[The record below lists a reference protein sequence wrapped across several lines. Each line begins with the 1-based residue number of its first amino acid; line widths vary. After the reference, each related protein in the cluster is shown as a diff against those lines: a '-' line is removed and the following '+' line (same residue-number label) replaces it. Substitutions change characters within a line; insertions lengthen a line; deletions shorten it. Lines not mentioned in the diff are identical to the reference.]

1 MHNDVMG
8 KATRKIM
15 LGSFIC
21 FWDLPL
27 ADKGRRKCFIVTGL
41 LSCPSGVLGTVFKQ
55 FAIGIATLLGEITI
69 TSDRQMTQTL

>member
-1 MHNDVMG
+1 MG
-8 KATRKIM
+8 KETRKIM

-55 FAIGIATLLGEITI
+55 FAIGIGTLLGEISI
-69 TSDRQMTQTL
+69 SSDRQMTQTL